1 MSPVSFFA
9 KIFDTGTGG
18 KYEKYANKTG
28 KLPETFWNSQEFLIV
43 LISGFLVSGVGPTEA
58 LYRTLRN
65 H

>member
-28 KLPETFWNSQEFLIV
+28 KLPETFWNSQEFTKFLDSSN
-43 LISGFLVSGVGPTEA
+43 LLVSN
-58 LYRTLRN
+58 LRD
-65 H
+65 